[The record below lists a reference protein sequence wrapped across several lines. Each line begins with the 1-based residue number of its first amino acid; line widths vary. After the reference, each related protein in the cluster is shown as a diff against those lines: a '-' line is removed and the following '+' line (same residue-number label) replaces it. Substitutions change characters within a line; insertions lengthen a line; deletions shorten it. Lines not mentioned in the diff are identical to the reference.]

1 MSRIVTTCTPP
12 SPPRTSDFMSDE
24 PIRPFSKENRFQASD
39 DDDNDLEEQRRE
51 LLLKRQLDDE
61 MPL

>member
-1 MSRIVTTCTPP
+1 
-12 SPPRTSDFMSDE
+12 MSDE